1 MRSAVLYAPAGFT
14 RQDVELA
21 DGEYWPAGHSKQLPL
36 PARYV
41 PAGQGTQAVALT
53 LACDPD
59 GQDVHVRA
67 APVEMVA
74 GGHAEQLWLVA
85 FKNVPAEH
93 DTYPVPSAVL
103 YAPEGLTRHDVALA
117 DGEY

>member
-59 GQDVHVRA
+59 GHAEQVSA
-67 APVEMVA
+67 APLEMVA
-74 GGHAEQLWLVA
+74 GGQLAHALAVELRY
-85 FKNVPAEH
+85 VPARQ
-93 DTYPVPSAVL
+93 AVHAML
-103 YAPEGLTRHDVALA
+103 LTLL
-117 DGEY
+117 